1 MKITKSEALE
11 DRQAPAIE
19 RWLARFDS
27 VRARSNALAAGLEPE
42 DTVIQSMTE
51 ASPIGWQLA
60 HTAWF
65 FEEFVL
71 RRLDR
76 EYAPVDQAYRF
87 LFNSY
92 YEAIGERTP
101 RDARGLMSRPT
112 WSGIRAYRAE
122 IDMRV
127 HAALRAPAFAAL
139 AATERAAVFETIE
152 LGCFHEEQHQ
162 ELMVTD
168 LKHAFSFNPL
178 QPAMGDGRGILL
190 GLDDVRAG
198 AGALSGQAP
207 HGDVAT
213 KWLSFKGGT
222 REIGAAPDAGF
233 AFDNE
238 QPRHTVYAQ
247 PFSIAAAPVTARAFA
262 AFVDAGGYTD
272 ARYWLSVAW
281 ERNREVPFDKRVPLY
296 WRREANGAWS
306 EYTTRGRVPLALDAP
321 VRHISYEEADAFARW
336 SGARLPTEAEWE
348 IASAQLQGVGQVW
361 EWTSSA
367 YSAYPGYRTA
377 EGALGEYNG
386 KFMSGQFVLRGASCA
401 TPPGHS
407 RATYRNFFP
416 PESRWQFSGLRL
428 AHDAP

>member
-1 MKITKSEALE
+1 MKITNTEALE

-71 RRLDR
+71 RRLDPA
-76 EYAPVDQAYRF
+76 YVPVDEAYRF

-122 IDMRV
+122 IEARV
-127 HAALRAPAFAAL
+127 HAALSSPAFAAL
-139 AATERAAVFETIE
+139 ADAERAAVLEIIE

-178 QPAMGDGRGILL
+178 QPAMGDARGILL
-190 GLDDVRAG
+190 GLDDAPLSAG
-198 AGALSGQAP
+198 VLGSAAP
-207 HGDVAT
+207 A
-213 KWLSFKGGT
+213 WLAFEGGT

-238 QPRHTVYAQ
+238 RPRHTVYVQA
-247 PFSIAAAPVTARAFA
+247 FAIAATPVTARAFA
-262 AFVDAGGYTD
+262 AFVDAGGYTN

-281 ERNREVPFDKRVPLY
+281 ERLRGVPADERVPLY

-321 VRHISYEEADAFARW
+321 ARHISYEEADAFARW

-348 IASAQLQGVGQVW
+348 VASDQLQGVGHVW

-407 RATYRNFFP
+407 RPTYRNFFP

-428 AHDAP
+428 AHDVS